1 VKKEIQDKIDAIKKQ
16 AKASKMSS
24 SGTTT
29 RRLSG
34 EEDSLSKAITNK
46 VDAAIFLA
54 ELDTLIKL
62 ANEEQ

>member
-1 VKKEIQDKIDAIKKQ
+1 MKKSVEDKINEIIKTAQ
-16 AKASKMSS
+16 ASKVSS
-24 SGTTT
+24 TPT

-62 ANEEQ
+62 ANEE

>member
-16 AKASKMSS
+16 AKASKPNSRP
-24 SGTTT
+24 T

-34 EEDSLSKAITNK
+34 EQDSLSKAITNK